1 MSKRSEDFEQL
12 AFDRVNELGTIN
24 TDAFTASFELFR
36 LCTRYLSHLEAEI
49 HRPIGLSVAGFRVL
63 FTVWLHDEMEPR
75 TLADLS
81 GVSRAAVSGVLNTL
95 ERDGHI
101 QRTRE
106 SADRRLVTV
115 RITSA
120 GRQLLE
126 RAYQD
131 QNEFEKEFFAELDER
146 DLATFVQLLRRLLHS
161 PTWHANHSK
170 PSKSEDTDR

>member
-1 MSKRSEDFEQL
+1 MSKRSEDFEEL
-12 AFDRVNELGTIN
+12 AFGRVNELGTIN

-36 LCTRYLSHLEAEI
+36 LCTRYLSHLDAEI

-75 TLADLS
+75 ALADLS

-95 ERDGHI
+95 ERDGHV

-106 SADRRLVTV
+106 SMDRRLVTV
-115 RITSA
+115 RITAA

-131 QNEFEKEFFAELDER
+131 QNEFEEEFFSELDDG
-146 DLATFVQLLRRLLHS
+146 DLATFVQLVRQLLHS
-161 PTWHANHSK
+161 STWRNNRDK
-170 PSKSEDTDR
+170 RTDS